1 MDIGIV
7 GLPNSGK
14 TTVFNALTGA
24 DIATA
29 AYTGSGDEINVA
41 VVKVPDP
48 RLDFLFDL
56 HKPPKKVHSE
66 LKYLDFA
73 MSQKSDGGSGFS
85 DKHIADMRN
94 CDALLLV
101 VRAFDDGSVPHPDNR
116 IDPAADIENLLL
128 ELKFADMKVVE
139 NRIARINEST
149 KRCSKEERARL
160 QKELLVME
168 NINEMLQRDDI
179 EIPLRMEEKE
189 EKLTR
194 SYGLLTIKPLLV
206 LVNVSEAQLGGGEA
220 DKLDGILSE
229 RMPALELAGK
239 LEAEI
244 SQLDPEEQVEFLS
257 DAGISEP
264 AASYVIR
271 RTYQLVGLINF
282 YTGSSKTDV
291 HAWALEKGANAV
303 EAAGKIHS
311 DIARGFIRAE
321 VITFETLKELG
332 SMQAVKDAGKFRLEG
347 KEYIVNDGDI
357 ITFRF
362 NV

>member
-14 TTVFNALTGA
+14 TTVFNALTGSDA
-24 DIATA
+24 ATA
-29 AYTGSGDEINVA
+29 AYTGSGDEINMA
-41 VVKVPDP
+41 IVKVPDP
-48 RLDFLFDL
+48 RLDFLFEL

-73 MSQKSDGGSGFS
+73 MAQKSEGGSGFS
-85 DKHIADMRN
+85 DKHIADLRN

-101 VRAFDDGSVPHPDNR
+101 VRAFDDESVPHPDNR
-116 IDPAADIENLLL
+116 IDPASDIENLLL

-139 NRIARINEST
+139 NRIQRIHESL
-149 KRCSKEERARL
+149 KKCSKEERALL
-160 QKELLVME
+160 QKELPVME
-168 NINEMLQRDDI
+168 ALNEKLQRDDI
-179 EIPLRMEEKE
+179 EIPLALDESE
-189 EKLTR
+189 EKLIR
-194 SYGLLTIKPLLV
+194 SYGLLTVKPMLAV
-206 LVNVSEAQLGGGEA
+206 ANAGENQLGGDEA
-220 DKLDGILSE
+220 EKLKSALPE
-229 RMPALELAGK
+229 TVPALELAGK

-244 SQLDPEEQVEFLS
+244 SQLEGEEQQEFLA

-264 AASYVIR
+264 AASFVIR
-271 RTYQLVGLINF
+271 ETYKLVGLINF

-291 HAWALEKGANAV
+291 HAWALRDGATAV
-303 EAAGKIHS
+303 EAAEKIHS

-321 VITFETLKELG
+321 VIPFDILRELG

-347 KEYIVNDGDI
+347 KDYIVCDGDI